1 MANAVAEERLKR
13 LLEQYREICL
23 VQNPQDDSPP
33 LNLITHNAGG
43 SPHANGAD
51 DGNDDEDEKKQE
63 EYTLD
68 EWTTGVREHRNIV

>member
-1 MANAVAEERLKR
+1 MANVLAEDRLKR

-23 VQNPQDDSPP
+23 GQNPQNDSPD
-33 LNLITHNAGG
+33 LNLVTHNAGG
-43 SPHANGAD
+43 GSNNDGSD
-51 DGNDDEDEKKQE
+51 DDDEDNQRKAE